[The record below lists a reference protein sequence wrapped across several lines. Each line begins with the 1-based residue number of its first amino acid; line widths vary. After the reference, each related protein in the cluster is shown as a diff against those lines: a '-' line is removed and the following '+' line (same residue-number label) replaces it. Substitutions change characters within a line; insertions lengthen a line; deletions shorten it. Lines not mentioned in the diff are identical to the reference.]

1 MARSAKRSY
10 EEVANKSDSDD
21 EDYSDHAQYSRSTA
35 RKSKASPKKKSR
47 SAPKRRRRG
56 SADDGISSEEEFSED
71 LSVEE
76 EEEEESSDSDAPRNA
91 RGTRRRTNQ
100 SHRPTY
106 EEPDSEEVIDDDE
119 EVTRAPS
126 PRRSTILKLRVPRH
140 ALEQQQQ
147 QPSQYLE
154 FRRHVTRHTR
164 EPSEDIYAL
173 TNSGRHMETVQRG
186 TVSPPA
192 DVPSRRTSRT
202 NRNKHTIIDEEDED
216 AEAEDVIEETT
227 LKDSMEVVESDVPQ
241 GGEEGDTLQMNDAEH
256 ELVDEE
262 MSNEVVVPESENGD
276 AKHSH
281 LETTDNAPTT
291 RLLRGRP
298 PQMQSQEENAED
310 ADRNEDSQLRRSS
323 RKQPS
328 RSSQRKTTKLDSDF
342 EPEEASNDDEEEEDS
357 VHDSV
362 ASPRKQSRSREE
374 AEDSSNSRRPGL
386 RKRPSRSR
394 PPSEEA
400 DELAEELED
409 LHGGRR
415 FRRRAKQAVVYE
427 KPRRNRKDVD
437 YRIIRP
443 ELLQPNDDSD
453 HEVTGSPSR
462 RGRGG
467 GGWQRT
473 LFSTT
478 GPFGGGGNSA
488 ILGAPGGPAA
498 VGGADSD
505 SSDDEGMQQPTRTGP
520 GPNGAVAATHNQSAD
535 TAQAASGTP
544 ANLGKFNNKQA
555 LADADPLG
563 VDMNVNFDHVGGL
576 QGHIDQLKEMV
587 SLPLLYPEI
596 FQRFKITPPRG
607 VLFHGPPGTGKTLM
621 ARALANSVSS
631 EGRKVTFYMRKGADA
646 LSKWVGEAE
655 RQLRLLFEEARKNQ
669 PSIIFFDEIDGL
681 APVRSSKQEQIHAS
695 IVSTLLALMDGMD
708 GRGQVVVIGATNRPD
723 SVDPA
728 LRRPGRFDREFY
740 FALPNIEARRAIL
753 DIHTKEWDPPLPGPI
768 KDELADMT
776 KGYGGA
782 DLRALCTEAAINAVQ
797 RRYPQI
803 YKSDQKLIIDP
814 KTIDVAPKDFML
826 AIKKLVP
833 SSERSTSSGATALPP
848 NIEPLLRSPL
858 SEIKTLLSQILPQRK
873 KLTALEE
880 AQFEEPDDGEGF
892 GRELLLQEFDRS
904 RVFRPRLLL
913 RGSHGMGQQY
923 LAAALL
929 HVFEGLHVQAF
940 DLPTLL
946 SDSTRSPEAAV
957 IQLFTE
963 VKRHKPS
970 VIYIPN
976 IQLWSQTVG
985 PAVISTFMG
994 LLRSVPPSDPV
1005 LLLGILESQDEEVDD
1020 VLLKN
1025 LFGFSKKNFFDLP
1038 APDHE
1043 ARREFFAKI
1052 IEFVKT
1058 SPKAFPNP
1066 DNRKLRQLE
1075 QLEVAPPP
1083 PKPEVKLSKEEL
1095 KAQKRKDYHTLNLLK
1110 IRIQPIMDQVKKYKR
1125 FRTGV
1130 IDEASIR
1137 YLWDEEDPDI
1147 ITSDLPPDQQNSFR
1161 PYEKAHDK
1169 HGVLGL
1175 RETATGKFF
1184 YNLEIVTIEK
1194 RLSNGYYKRPMDF
1207 VADVKRMVKDNRQT
1221 GDHERTLRANELL
1234 SNVDVDVAGIVA
1246 ADPVLMAECDQV
1258 FLRELAREKEAAER
1272 AQRVEEQR
1280 PQEERTQEGEV
1291 DPVSETRDAEAN
1303 ANGPDH
1309 VADSFPINGGD
1320 DDHDD
1325 EKKPI
1330 SRPVTPANQLGFV
1343 NGNYGADG
1351 GETETNE
1358 VGSHGASN
1366 GTHEEAQEGD
1376 GDGDIF
1382 MSNSDDHSGDKDT
1395 QGSSFGPSAQPKP
1408 PYSHTAPSQQVR
1420 RESGLSSF
1428 SQRGPMTPMAPGS
1441 QPADYTNEAS
1451 TTQTTSDKKSSEHLS
1466 TQQYNTQSPHVS
1478 RTEYPDLTQ
1487 YPDRVSQE
1495 DHLPDTQQSQ
1505 PSPRARDSL
1514 ASTADTQ
1521 DNSGLNGSQSQSKPQ
1536 PPLFD
1541 APNMSNNTSTNLQ
1554 SIVEEEP
1561 HAPFVLDL
1569 DIVERL
1575 HEQLTLSTS
1584 GFSVEQLEQV
1594 NTNLMDY
1601 VWHMRGEWNRTLVA
1615 DGLGKTYNDVLEDM
1629 QAMQEIGNISQA
1641 TRDILAN
1648 LSFQ

>member
-1 MARSAKRSY
+1 MARGAKRTLD
-10 EEVANKSDSDD
+10 EVANKSDSDD
-21 EDYSDHAQYSRSTA
+21 EDYSDHAHYSRSTG
-35 RKSKASPKKKSR
+35 RKSKASPKKKPR
-47 SAPKRRRRG
+47 PAPKKRRR
-56 SADDGISSEEEFSED
+56 SSDDAITSDEEDLSEDFDFDEVEEESEEE
-71 LSVEE
+71 VE
-76 EEEEESSDSDAPRNA
+76 RNV
-91 RGTRRRTNQ
+91 RGTARRRTTQ
-100 SHRPTY
+100 SRRPHY
-106 EEPDSEEVIDDDE
+106 EEPDSEDELLNDDGEDE
-119 EVTRAPS
+119 ARASPPRKSTVLKLKLPPHYLAFSKRVTR
-126 PRRSTILKLRVPRH
+126 R
-140 ALEQQQQ
+140 
-147 QPSQYLE
+147 
-154 FRRHVTRHTR
+154 TRDA
-164 EPSEDIYAL
+164 SEDIYAL
-173 TNSGRHMETVQRG
+173 TNSGRHVHTVERG
-186 TVSPPA
+186 THTPEAEVPS
-192 DVPSRRTSRT
+192 PSRRVARADRMAKRT
-202 NRNKHTIIDEEDED
+202 VIDEEDED
-216 AEAEDVIEETT
+216 AEGHEDVEDVINETT
-227 LKDSMEVVESDVPQ
+227 IQGSQMEVLESDVLQ
-241 GGEEGDTLQMNDAEH
+241 GGAGGDTLPVNDGDH
-256 ELVDEE
+256 DPIDEE
-262 MSNEVVVPESENGD
+262 MPDEDVVPESENGD
-276 AKHSH
+276 AKNDHS
-281 LETTDNAPTT
+281 ENTDEPPTT
-291 RLLRGRP
+291 RRRGRLSHEQP
-298 PQMQSQEENAED
+298 LEED
-310 ADRNEDSQLRRSS
+310 AAQDAETNEESQLRRSS

-328 RSSQRKTTKLDSDF
+328 RSSQRKAKDEESDF
-342 EPEEASNDDEEEEDS
+342 EPEEEPSNDEEEDS
-357 VHDSV
+357 EPESR
-362 ASPRKQSRSREE
+362 ASPRKESQAREE
-374 AEDSSNSRRPGL
+374 AEDSSASRRPGL
-386 RKRPSRSR
+386 RQRPSRTR
-394 PPSEEA
+394 APTEEA
-400 DELAEELED
+400 EELAEELED
-409 LHGGRR
+409 LTGRT
-415 FRRRAKQAVVYE
+415 RRRAKQAVVYE
-427 KPRRNRKDVD
+427 KPRRNRKNVD

-443 ELLQPNDDSD
+443 EMLQPNEDTDN
-453 HEVTGSPSR
+453 EMIGSPSR

-473 LFSTT
+473 LFSTL

-488 ILGAPGGPAA
+488 ILGVPGGPTA

-505 SSDDEGMQQPTRTGP
+505 SSDDECAQQPNRAP
-520 GPNGAVAATHNQSAD
+520 GVGVAVTHNQSAD
-535 TAQAASGTP
+535 PAQNSAGTP
-544 ANLGKFNNKQA
+544 ANLGKYNNKQA

-740 FALPNIEARRAIL
+740 FSLPNIEARRAIL
-753 DIHTKEWDPPLPGPI
+753 DIHTKEWDPPLPNNI

-803 YKSDQKLIIDP
+803 YKSDQKLVIDP

-826 AIKKLVP
+826 AIKKMVP
-833 SSERSTSSGATALPP
+833 SSERSTSSGATAL
-848 NIEPLLRSPL
+848 LLR
-858 SEIKTLLSQILPQRK
+858 TLNLYFRK

-880 AQFEEPDDGEGF
+880 AQYEEPDDGAGF
-892 GRELLLQEFDRS
+892 SRELLLQEFDRS

-913 RGSHGMGQQY
+913 RGPHGMGQQY

-976 IQLWSQTVG
+976 IQLWFQTVG
-985 PAVISTFMG
+985 PTVISTFMG

-1005 LLLGILESQDEEVDD
+1005 LLLGILESQEEEVDEG
-1020 VLLKN
+1020 LLKN
-1025 LFGFSKKNFFDLP
+1025 MFGFSKKNLYDLS
-1038 APDHE
+1038 APNYD
-1043 ARREFFAKI
+1043 ARHEFFGKI

-1058 SPKAFPNP
+1058 PPKGFPNP
-1066 DNRKLRQLE
+1066 ENRKLRRLE

-1083 PKPEVKLSKEEL
+1083 PPKPEAELTKEEI
-1095 KAQKRKDYHTLNLLK
+1095 KAQRKKDYISLNLLK
-1110 IRIQPIMDQVKKYKR
+1110 TRIQPIMDQVKRYKR

-1130 IDEASIR
+1130 IDESQIR
-1137 YLWDEEDPDI
+1137 YLWEEENPDI
-1147 ITSDLPPDQQNSFR
+1147 VTSDLPPDQQNTYR
-1161 PYEKAHDK
+1161 PYEKAYDK

-1175 RETATGKFF
+1175 RETATGKFY

-1194 RLSNGYYKRPMDF
+1194 RLANGYYKRAVDF
-1207 VADVKRMVKDNRQT
+1207 VADIKRMVKDARQT
-1221 GDHERTLRANELL
+1221 GDPERILRSSELL
-1234 SNVDVDVAGIVA
+1234 TNVEVDIAGVMVAEPA
-1246 ADPVLMAECDQV
+1246 LMAECEQV
-1258 FLRELAREKEAAER
+1258 YLREMAREKEAAER
-1272 AQRVEEQR
+1272 EKRAQVENAA
-1280 PQEERTQEGEV
+1280 
-1291 DPVSETRDAEAN
+1291 PVSEPTNVSHDNTESSLST
-1303 ANGPDH
+1303 GPVQH
-1309 VADSFPINGGD
+1309 GEVFPDNGD
-1320 DDHDD
+1320 DR
-1325 EKKPI
+1325 KAA
-1330 SRPVTPANQLGFV
+1330 SRPVTPTSQFKSFR
-1343 NGNYGADG
+1343 NGDHHG
-1351 GETETNE
+1351 
-1358 VGSHGASN
+1358 VGSDLNEFGSHAVGASN
-1366 GTHEEAQEGD
+1366 GTHGD

-1382 MSNSDDHSGDKDT
+1382 MSNSEDHSGSKDT

-1408 PYSHTAPSQQVR
+1408 PYSHTAPSQQIR

-1466 TQQYNTQSPHVS
+1466 NQNYHTQSPHVS
-1478 RTEYPDLTQ
+1478 RTEYPDLTP

-1495 DHLPDTQQSQ
+1495 DHLPDTHN
-1505 PSPRARDSL
+1505 
-1514 ASTADTQ
+1514 ADTQ
-1521 DNSGLNGSQSQSKPQ
+1521 ENSGLNASQSQSKPQ

-1541 APNMSNNTSTNLQ
+1541 APNIPATNASANLQ
-1554 SIVEEEP
+1554 SILNEEP
-1561 HAPFVLDL
+1561 HEPFVLDFEV
-1569 DIVERL
+1569 VERL
-1575 HEQLTLSTS
+1575 HTQLALSTS
-1584 GFSVEQLEQV
+1584 GFSVEQLEQI

-1601 VWHMRGEWNRTLVA
+1601 VWHMRGEWNRTRVA
-1615 DGLGKTYNDVLEDM
+1615 DGLGKTYNAVLEDM
-1629 QAMQEIGNISQA
+1629 QEMQEIGPISQQ
-1641 TRDILAN
+1641 TKDILAN

>member
-1 MARSAKRSY
+1 MARGAKRTLD
-10 EEVANKSDSDD
+10 EVANKSDSDD
-21 EDYSDHAQYSRSTA
+21 EDYSDHAHYSRSTG

-47 SAPKRRRRG
+47 RAPKKRRRG
-56 SADDGISSEEEFSED
+56 SDDDGLTSDEED
-71 LSVEE
+71 LSEDFEFDEVEEESEE
-76 EEEEESSDSDAPRNA
+76 EEEEEEVERNV
-91 RGTRRRTNQ
+91 RGTARRRTTQ
-100 SHRPTY
+100 SRRPHY
-106 EEPDSEEVIDDDE
+106 EEPDSEEELLNDDGEKETRASPRKSTVIKLKLPPNYLAFSKR
-119 EVTRAPS
+119 VTR
-126 PRRSTILKLRVPRH
+126 R
-140 ALEQQQQ
+140 
-147 QPSQYLE
+147 
-154 FRRHVTRHTR
+154 TRDA
-164 EPSEDIYAL
+164 SEDIYAL
-173 TNSGRHMETVQRG
+173 TNSGRHIHTVERG
-186 TVSPPA
+186 THTPEAEIPS
-192 DVPSRRTSRT
+192 PSRRNARVD
-202 NRNKHTIIDEEDED
+202 RIAKRTIIDEEDED
-216 AEAEDVIEETT
+216 AEGYEDAEDVINETT
-227 LKDSMEVVESDVPQ
+227 IQGSQMEVLESDVPQ
-241 GGEEGDTLQMNDAEH
+241 GGAEGDTLPVNDGYH
-256 ELVDEE
+256 DPIDEE
-262 MSNEVVVPESENGD
+262 MPDEDVVPESENGD
-276 AKHSH
+276 AKNNHSEH
-281 LETTDNAPTT
+281 TDELSTT
-291 RLLRGRP
+291 RRRGRLSHE
-298 PQMQSQEENAED
+298 QSHEENATQD
-310 ADRNEDSQLRRSS
+310 AETNEESQLRRSS

-328 RSSQRKTTKLDSDF
+328 RSSQRKSKNEESDF
-342 EPEEASNDDEEEEDS
+342 EPEEEPSNDEEEDS
-357 VHDSV
+357 EPESR
-362 ASPRKQSRSREE
+362 ASPRKEIQAREE
-374 AEDSSNSRRPGL
+374 AEDSSASRRPGL
-386 RKRPSRSR
+386 RQRPSRTR
-394 PPSEEA
+394 APSEEA
-400 DELAEELED
+400 EELAEELED
-409 LHGGRR
+409 LTGRA
-415 FRRRAKQAVVYE
+415 RRRVKQTVVYE

-443 ELLQPNDDSD
+443 EMLQPNEDTDN
-453 HEVTGSPSR
+453 EVTGSPSR

-473 LFSTT
+473 LFSTL

-488 ILGAPGGPAA
+488 ILGVPGGPTA

-505 SSDDEGMQQPTRTGP
+505 SSDDEGAQQPNRAP
-520 GPNGAVAATHNQSAD
+520 GVAVAATHNQSAD
-535 TAQAASGTP
+535 PGQNSAGTP

-740 FALPNIEARRAIL
+740 FSLPNIEARRAIL
-753 DIHTKEWDPPLPGPI
+753 DIHTKEWDPPLPSNI

-803 YKSDQKLIIDP
+803 YKSDQKLVIDP

-826 AIKKLVP
+826 AIKKMVP

-848 NIEPLLRSPL
+848 NIEPLLRHPL
-858 SEIKTLLSQILPQRK
+858 SEIKSLLSEILPQRK

-880 AQFEEPDDGEGF
+880 AQYEEPDDGAGF
-892 GRELLLQEFDRS
+892 TRELLLQEFDRS

-913 RGSHGMGQQY
+913 RGPHGMGQQY

-976 IQLWSQTVG
+976 IQLWFQTVG
-985 PAVISTFMG
+985 PTVISTFTS

-1005 LLLGILESQDEEVDD
+1005 LLLGILESQEEEVDD
-1020 VLLKN
+1020 GLLKN
-1025 LFGFSKKNFFDLP
+1025 MFGFSKKNLYDLS
-1038 APDHE
+1038 APNQD
-1043 ARREFFAKI
+1043 ARREFFSKI

-1058 SPKAFPNP
+1058 PPKGFPNP
-1066 DNRKLRQLE
+1066 ENRKLRQLE
-1075 QLEVAPPP
+1075 QLEIAPPPP
-1083 PKPEVKLSKEEL
+1083 PKPEVELTKEEI
-1095 KAQKRKDYHTLNLLK
+1095 KAQRKKDYISLNLLK
-1110 IRIQPIMDQVKKYKR
+1110 TRIQPIMDQVKRYKR
-1125 FRTGV
+1125 FRSGV
-1130 IDEASIR
+1130 IDESQIR
-1137 YLWDEEDPDI
+1137 YLWEEENPNI
-1147 ITSDLPPDQQNSFR
+1147 VTSDLPPDQQNTFR
-1161 PYEKAHDK
+1161 PYEKAYDK

-1175 RETATGKFF
+1175 RETATGKFY

-1194 RLSNGYYKRPMDF
+1194 RLANGYYKRAIDF
-1207 VADVKRMVKDNRQT
+1207 VADVKRMVKDARQT
-1221 GDHERTLRANELL
+1221 GDPERILRSSELL
-1234 SNVDVDVAGIVA
+1234 TNVEVDIAGVLVAEPA
-1246 ADPVLMAECDQV
+1246 LMAECEQV
-1258 FLRELAREKEAAER
+1258 YLREMAREKEAAER
-1272 AQRVEEQR
+1272 EKRAQ
-1280 PQEERTQEGEV
+1280 
-1291 DPVSETRDAEAN
+1291 AEN
-1303 ANGPDH
+1303 A
-1309 VADSFPINGGD
+1309 ASPILEPTNV
-1320 DDHDD
+1320 
-1325 EKKPI
+1325 
-1330 SRPVTPANQLGFV
+1330 RFAPVTPMSHFKSFANG
-1343 NGNYGADG
+1343 DHHG
-1351 GETETNE
+1351 GGSDLNE
-1358 VGSHGASN
+1358 FGSHAVGASN
-1366 GTHEEAQEGD
+1366 GTHGD
-1376 GDGDIF
+1376 GDGDVF
-1382 MSNSDDHSGDKDT
+1382 MSNSDDQSGSKDT

-1408 PYSHTAPSQQVR
+1408 PYSHTAPSQQIR

-1466 TQQYNTQSPHVS
+1466 NQNYHTQSPHVS

-1495 DHLPDTQQSQ
+1495 DHLPDTQQNDSSQ
-1505 PSPRARDSL
+1505 PSPNPRDSL
-1514 ASTADTQ
+1514 LSNADTQ
-1521 DNSGLNGSQSQSKPQ
+1521 ENSGLNGSQSQSKPQ

-1541 APNMSNNTSTNLQ
+1541 APNMPATNASANLQ
-1554 SIVEEEP
+1554 SILSEEAHE
-1561 HAPFVLDL
+1561 PFVLDL
-1569 DIVERL
+1569 EVAERL
-1575 HEQLTLSTS
+1575 HTQLTLSTS
-1584 GFSVEQLEQV
+1584 GFSVEQLEQI

-1601 VWHMRGEWNRTLVA
+1601 VWQMRGEWNRTRVA
-1615 DGLGKTYNDVLEDM
+1615 DGLGKTYNAVLEDM
-1629 QAMQEIGNISQA
+1629 QEMQEIAPISQQ
-1641 TRDILAN
+1641 TKDILAN

>member
-1 MARSAKRSY
+1 MARGAKRTLL
-10 EEVANKSDSDD
+10 EAANKSDSDD
-21 EDYSDHAQYSRSTA
+21 EDYSDHAHYSRSTG

-47 SAPKRRRRG
+47 PASKKRRRT
-56 SADDGISSEEEFSED
+56 SDDGLTSEEDLSEDFDFDEAEEESEEE
-71 LSVEE
+71 VE
-76 EEEEESSDSDAPRNA
+76 RNV
-91 RGTRRRTNQ
+91 RGTARRRTTQ
-100 SHRPTY
+100 SRRPHY
-106 EEPDSEEVIDDDE
+106 EEPDSEEDPLNDDDE
-119 EVTRAPS
+119 NETRAPAPAS
-126 PRRSTILKLRVPRH
+126 RKSTVIKLKLP
-140 ALEQQQQ
+140 
-147 QPSQYLE
+147 PNYLA
-154 FRRHVTRHTR
+154 FSKRVTRRTR
-164 EPSEDIYAL
+164 DASEDIYAL
-173 TNSGRHMETVQRG
+173 TNSGRHIHTVERG
-186 TVSPPA
+186 THTPEAEIPSPARRVSRVDRMA
-192 DVPSRRTSRT
+192 KR
-202 NRNKHTIIDEEDED
+202 TIIDEEDED
-216 AEAEDVIEETT
+216 AEGHEDVEDVINETT
-227 LKDSMEVVESDVPQ
+227 IQGSQMEVLESDVPQ
-241 GGEEGDTLQMNDAEH
+241 GGAEGDTLPVNYGDH
-256 ELVDEE
+256 DPIDEE
-262 MSNEVVVPESENGD
+262 MPDEDVVPESENGD
-276 AKHSH
+276 AKIDHSEH
-281 LETTDNAPTT
+281 TDEPPTT
-291 RLLRGRP
+291 RRRGRLSHEQP
-298 PQMQSQEENAED
+298 REENTAQDAET
-310 ADRNEDSQLRRSS
+310 NEETNEESQLRRSS

-328 RSSQRKTTKLDSDF
+328 RSSQRKSKNEESDF
-342 EPEEASNDDEEEEDS
+342 EPEEELSNDEEEDS
-357 VHDSV
+357 EPESR
-362 ASPRKQSRSREE
+362 ASPRKELRARED
-374 AEDSSNSRRPGL
+374 AEDSSASRRPGL
-386 RKRPSRSR
+386 RQRPSRTR
-394 PPSEEA
+394 APSEEA
-400 DELAEELED
+400 EELAEELED
-409 LHGGRR
+409 LTGRA
-415 FRRRAKQAVVYE
+415 RRRAKQAAVYE

-443 ELLQPNDDSD
+443 EMFQPNEDTDN
-453 HEVTGSPSR
+453 EVTGSPSR

-473 LFSTT
+473 LFSTL

-488 ILGAPGGPAA
+488 ILGVPGGPTA

-505 SSDDEGMQQPTRTGP
+505 SSDDEGAQQPNRAP
-520 GPNGAVAATHNQSAD
+520 GVGIAATHNQSAD
-535 TAQAASGTP
+535 PGQTSAGTP

-740 FALPNIEARRAIL
+740 FSLPNIEARRAIL
-753 DIHTKEWDPPLPGPI
+753 DIHTKEWDPPLPSNI

-803 YKSDQKLIIDP
+803 YKSDQKLVIDP

-826 AIKKLVP
+826 AIKKMVP

-848 NIEPLLRSPL
+848 NIEPLLRHPL
-858 SEIKTLLSQILPQRK
+858 SEIKSLLSEILPQRK

-880 AQFEEPDDGEGF
+880 AQYEEPDDGAGF
-892 GRELLLQEFDRS
+892 TRELLLQEFDRS

-913 RGSHGMGQQY
+913 RGPHGMGQQY

-976 IQLWSQTVG
+976 IQLWFQTVG
-985 PAVISTFMG
+985 PTVISTFMS

-1005 LLLGILESQDEEVDD
+1005 LLLGILESQEEELDEG
-1020 VLLKN
+1020 LLKN
-1025 LFGFSKKNFFDLP
+1025 MFGFSKKNLYDLS
-1038 APDHE
+1038 APNND
-1043 ARREFFAKI
+1043 ARREFFGKI

-1058 SPKAFPNP
+1058 PPKGFPNP
-1066 DNRKLRQLE
+1066 ENRKLRQLE
-1075 QLEVAPPP
+1075 QLKVAPPPP
-1083 PKPEVKLSKEEL
+1083 PKPEAGLSKEEI
-1095 KAQKRKDYHTLNLLK
+1095 KAQRKKDYISLNLLK
-1110 IRIQPIMDQVKKYKR
+1110 TRIQPIMDQVKRYKR
-1125 FRTGV
+1125 FRSGV
-1130 IDEASIR
+1130 IDESQIR
-1137 YLWDEEDPDI
+1137 YLWEEENPNI
-1147 ITSDLPPDQQNSFR
+1147 VTSDLPPDQQNTFR
-1161 PYEKAHDK
+1161 PYEKAYDK

-1175 RETATGKFF
+1175 RETATGKFY

-1194 RLSNGYYKRPMDF
+1194 RLANGYYKRAIDF
-1207 VADVKRMVKDNRQT
+1207 VADVKRMVKDARQT
-1221 GDHERTLRANELL
+1221 GDPERILRSSELL
-1234 SNVDVDVAGIVA
+1234 TNVEVDIAGVLVAEPA
-1246 ADPVLMAECDQV
+1246 LMAECEQV
-1258 FLRELAREKEAAER
+1258 YLREMAREKEAAER
-1272 AQRVEEQR
+1272 EKRA
-1280 PQEERTQEGEV
+1280 QEENAIPIPDPTNESHGNTESGLSTGPIHGEGF
-1291 DPVSETRDAEAN
+1291 
-1303 ANGPDH
+1303 PD
-1309 VADSFPINGGD
+1309 NED
-1320 DDHDD
+1320 DR
-1325 EKKPI
+1325 KAA
-1330 SRPVTPANQLGFV
+1330 SRPVTPTPQFKSFANG
-1343 NGNYGADG
+1343 DHHG
-1351 GETETNE
+1351 GGSDLNE
-1358 VGSHGASN
+1358 FGSHAVGASN
-1366 GTHEEAQEGD
+1366 GTHGDAD
-1376 GDGDIF
+1376 GDVF
-1382 MSNSDDHSGDKDT
+1382 MSNSDDHSGSKDT

-1408 PYSHTAPSQQVR
+1408 PYSHTAPSQQIR

-1466 TQQYNTQSPHVS
+1466 NQHDHTQSPHVS

-1495 DHLPDTQQSQ
+1495 DHLPDTQQNDSSQ
-1505 PSPRARDSL
+1505 PSPNPRDSL
-1514 ASTADTQ
+1514 LSNADTQ
-1521 DNSGLNGSQSQSKPQ
+1521 ENSGLNGSQSQSKPQ

-1541 APNMSNNTSTNLQ
+1541 APNMPAANASANLQ
-1554 SIVEEEP
+1554 SILSEEP
-1561 HAPFVLDL
+1561 HEPFVLDL
-1569 DIVERL
+1569 EVVERL
-1575 HEQLTLSTS
+1575 HTQLTLSTS
-1584 GFSVEQLEQV
+1584 GFSVEQLEQI

-1601 VWHMRGEWNRTLVA
+1601 VWHMRGEWNRTRVA
-1615 DGLGKTYNDVLEDM
+1615 DGLGKTYNAVLEDM
-1629 QAMQEIGNISQA
+1629 QAMQEIGPISQQ
-1641 TRDILAN
+1641 TKDILAN

>member
-1 MARSAKRSY
+1 MARGAKRTLD
-10 EEVANKSDSDD
+10 EVANKSDSDD
-21 EDYSDHAQYSRSTA
+21 EDYSDHAHYSRSTG

-47 SAPKRRRRG
+47 PAPKKRRR
-56 SADDGISSEEEFSED
+56 SSDDAITSDEED
-71 LSVEE
+71 LSEDFDFDEVEE
-76 EEEEESSDSDAPRNA
+76 ELEEEVERNV
-91 RGTRRRTNQ
+91 RGTARRRTTQ
-100 SHRPTY
+100 SRRPHY
-106 EEPDSEEVIDDDE
+106 EEPDSEDELLNDDVE
-119 EVTRAPS
+119 TPANYLAFSKRVTR
-126 PRRSTILKLRVPRH
+126 R
-140 ALEQQQQ
+140 
-147 QPSQYLE
+147 
-154 FRRHVTRHTR
+154 TRDA
-164 EPSEDIYAL
+164 SEDIYAL
-173 TNSGRHMETVQRG
+173 TNSGRHVHTVERG
-186 TVSPPA
+186 THTPEAEIPS
-192 DVPSRRTSRT
+192 PSRRFARAD
-202 NRNKHTIIDEEDED
+202 RMAKRTIIDEEDED
-216 AEAEDVIEETT
+216 AEGHEDDEDVINETT
-227 LKDSMEVVESDVPQ
+227 IQGSQMEELESDVPQ
-241 GGEEGDTLQMNDAEH
+241 GGAKGDTLPVNDGDH
-256 ELVDEE
+256 DPVDEE
-262 MSNEVVVPESENGD
+262 MPDEDVVPESENGD
-276 AKHSH
+276 AKNDHS
-281 LETTDNAPTT
+281 ENTDELPTT
-291 RLLRGRP
+291 RRRGRLSHEQP
-298 PQMQSQEENAED
+298 LEENAAQD
-310 ADRNEDSQLRRSS
+310 AETNEESQLRRSS

-328 RSSQRKTTKLDSDF
+328 RSSQRKAKDEESDF
-342 EPEEASNDDEEEEDS
+342 EPEEPSNDEEEES
-357 VHDSV
+357 EPESR
-362 ASPRKQSRSREE
+362 ASPRKESQAREE
-374 AEDSSNSRRPGL
+374 AEDSSASRRPGL
-386 RKRPSRSR
+386 RQRPSRTR
-394 PPSEEA
+394 APTEEA
-400 DELAEELED
+400 EELAEELED
-409 LHGGRR
+409 LTGRT
-415 FRRRAKQAVVYE
+415 RRRAKQAVVYE
-427 KPRRNRKDVD
+427 KPRRNRKNVD

-443 ELLQPNDDSD
+443 EMLQPNEDTDN
-453 HEVTGSPSR
+453 EVIGSPSR

-473 LFSTT
+473 LFSTL

-488 ILGAPGGPAA
+488 ILGVPGGPTA

-505 SSDDEGMQQPTRTGP
+505 SSDDECVQQPNRAP
-520 GPNGAVAATHNQSAD
+520 GVGVAVTHNQSAD
-535 TAQAASGTP
+535 PAQNSAGTP

-740 FALPNIEARRAIL
+740 FSLPNIEARRAIL
-753 DIHTKEWDPPLPGPI
+753 DIHTKEWDPPLPDNI

-803 YKSDQKLIIDP
+803 YKSDQKLVIDP

-826 AIKKLVP
+826 AIKKMVP

-848 NIEPLLRSPL
+848 NIEPLLRHPL
-858 SEIKTLLSQILPQRK
+858 SEIKSLLSEILPQRK

-880 AQFEEPDDGEGF
+880 AQYEEPDDGGGF
-892 GRELLLQEFDRS
+892 SRELLLQEFDRS

-913 RGSHGMGQQY
+913 RGPHGMGQQY

-976 IQLWSQTVG
+976 IQLWFQTVG
-985 PAVISTFMG
+985 PTVISTFMG

-1005 LLLGILESQDEEVDD
+1005 LLLGILESQEEEVDEG
-1020 VLLKN
+1020 LLKN
-1025 LFGFSKKNFFDLP
+1025 MFGFSKKNLFDLS
-1038 APDHE
+1038 APNHD
-1043 ARREFFAKI
+1043 ARREFFGKI

-1058 SPKAFPNP
+1058 PPKGFPNP
-1066 DNRKLRQLE
+1066 ENRKLRQLE

-1083 PKPEVKLSKEEL
+1083 PPKPEAELTKEEI
-1095 KAQKRKDYHTLNLLK
+1095 KAQRKKDYISLNLLK
-1110 IRIQPIMDQVKKYKR
+1110 TRIQPIMDQVKRYKR

-1130 IDEASIR
+1130 IDESQIR
-1137 YLWDEEDPDI
+1137 YLWEEENPNI
-1147 ITSDLPPDQQNSFR
+1147 VTSDLPPDQQNTYR
-1161 PYEKAHDK
+1161 PYEKAYDK

-1175 RETATGKFF
+1175 RETATGKFY

-1194 RLSNGYYKRPMDF
+1194 RLANGYYKRAVDF
-1207 VADVKRMVKDNRQT
+1207 VADIKRMVKDARQT
-1221 GDHERTLRANELL
+1221 GDPERILRSSELL
-1234 SNVDVDVAGIVA
+1234 TNVEVDIAGVMVAEPA
-1246 ADPVLMAECDQV
+1246 LMAECEQV
-1258 FLRELAREKEAAER
+1258 YLREMAREKEAAER
-1272 AQRVEEQR
+1272 EKRAQVENAAPISEPTNVPHDNTESGLSTGPVQH
-1280 PQEERTQEGEV
+1280 GEV
-1291 DPVSETRDAEAN
+1291 F
-1303 ANGPDH
+1303 
-1309 VADSFPINGGD
+1309 ADNGD
-1320 DDHDD
+1320 D
-1325 EKKPI
+1325 KKAA
-1330 SRPVTPANQLGFV
+1330 SRPVTPTSQFKSFR
-1343 NGNYGADG
+1343 NGDHYGG
-1351 GETETNE
+1351 GSDLNE
-1358 VGSHGASN
+1358 FGSHAVGASN
-1366 GTHEEAQEGD
+1366 GTHGD

-1382 MSNSDDHSGDKDT
+1382 MSNSEDHSGSKDT

-1408 PYSHTAPSQQVR
+1408 PYSHTAPSQQIR

-1466 TQQYNTQSPHVS
+1466 NQNYHTQSPHVS
-1478 RTEYPDLTQ
+1478 RTEYPDLTP

-1495 DHLPDTQQSQ
+1495 DHLPDTQQNDSSQ
-1505 PSPRARDSL
+1505 PSPHPRDSL
-1514 ASTADTQ
+1514 LSNADTQ
-1521 DNSGLNGSQSQSKPQ
+1521 ENSGLNGSQSQSKPQ

-1541 APNMSNNTSTNLQ
+1541 APNMPATSASANLQ
-1554 SIVEEEP
+1554 SILNEGP
-1561 HAPFVLDL
+1561 HEPFVLDL
-1569 DIVERL
+1569 EVVERL
-1575 HEQLTLSTS
+1575 HTQLTLSTS
-1584 GFSVEQLEQV
+1584 GFSVEQLEQI

-1601 VWHMRGEWNRTLVA
+1601 VWHMRGEWNRTRVA
-1615 DGLGKTYNDVLEDM
+1615 DGLGKTYNAVLEDM
-1629 QAMQEIGNISQA
+1629 QEMQEIGPISQQ
-1641 TRDILAN
+1641 TKDILAN